1 MTHIKSLLLATAG
14 SIFIAAIF
22 TAFSGGNIFV
32 VFQALLV
39 LFVAIFITLLIAI
52 WERNRS
58 NHVAP
63 RIAYVI
69 VMTGIFILL
78 FWRTVIQ
85 LKHRNARKIVTSAQ
99 EYKQIHGYV
108 PQNLNILGLSN
119 AYGEFDYRASRDS
132 QAFSLYYL
140 IDGWHFKSYSSEDDK
155 WTGGD

>member
-1 MTHIKSLLLATAG
+1 MAHKKSLLLATAG
-14 SIFIAAIF
+14 SIFIAVIF
-22 TAFSGGNIFV
+22 TAFSGGVIFGV
-32 VFQALLV
+32 LLALVV

-58 NHVAP
+58 HQVAP

-78 FWRTVIQ
+78 FFGALIQ
-85 LKHRNARKIVTSAQ
+85 LKHRNARKIVRSAQ
-99 EYKQIHGYV
+99 EYKQIHGHV
-108 PQNLNILGLSN
+108 PQNLNVLGLSQV
-119 AYGEFDYRASRDS
+119 YGEFDYRASRDT

-140 IDGWHFKSYSSEDDK
+140 IDGWHYKSYTSEDDK